1 MLAKLIHD
9 ILCLHKDNSMNNHRF
24 KNGDLSIELFSL
36 LIIWIY
42 FRRNAFDEGS
52 WIVVCVKFLI
62 IYAVNCIEKNQVYI
76 LKNIAKLEK
85 IIKDIII

>member
-1 MLAKLIHD
+1 MEIY
-9 ILCLHKDNSMNNHRF
+9 
-24 KNGDLSIELFSL
+24 DLPIELFSL

-52 WIVVCVKFLI
+52 WIVACVKFLI
-62 IYAVNCIEKNQVYI
+62 IYAVNYIEKNQVYL
-76 LKNIAKLEK
+76 LKNIVKLEK